1 MLATA
6 MKDTCVLSV
15 GATPS
20 ELAREKRWS
29 PWKAIWSD
37 KRKKFDKVPTS
48 LDGRGLSTAKPEYWY
63 TLEAALAAYH
73 GNRVRFAGVGF
84 VLTGASDIIGV
95 DLDHCVVGGVIAPW
109 ALAVMAQLATYAE
122 FSPSATGVRMFA
134 LGHLDAD
141 WTNHTVGIEVYSGNE
156 PRFLTITGNQVPGTP
171 PYMSRPDVTVLD
183 ALTAQ
188 YAKPRSTAQVIDLG
202 VPEVLDELALPDLAS
217 ITQPPAVRD
226 FMTEGKCDR
235 DRSSVVARAAIE
247 LYAQGLNDAEV
258 LSLLVNNQYV
268 MEVALDH
275 RRQDPDAAML
285 YLWRWHCVVGK
296 PKAGNKVL
304 TASDFDD
311 VSEPTITQQPEAAAA
326 QPPKRERFEFLKA
339 SDYVKGKQL
348 SWLVKR
354 VIPRAE
360 VGVVYGAS
368 KAGKSFF
375 VMDLCMA
382 IVLGHDWRGHKVKKG
397 RVAYI
402 CAEGASG
409 FKLRLLAQ
417 AEYAGVDIAD
427 IDNFMVLGD
436 GPNLLEKA
444 DISDLLKQLSKIP
457 DLQLI
462 VIDTMAQVTPGANEN
477 SAEDMGRALAHCK
490 VLHKKTDATVCLI
503 GHSGKDATKGIRGW
517 SGILGAL
524 DFEICVSREGDV
536 RQAEVTKMKDGPG
549 EGDIYGFALEVQNL
563 GLDEDGDMV
572 TTCIVRESDQVAS
585 KKGTRDSPREGRNIT
600 AVRRALAALTEP
612 PTEEL
617 LVAAAVSQMTAPP
630 DGKKD
635 LRRDGARNAVRE
647 MIKDKRLILEDGRIK
662 L

>member
-1 MLATA
+1 MMPAGSTPPSILQIKPGHFPVYLSG
-6 MKDTCVLSV
+6 MKRFAPWRKVWS
-15 GATPS
+15 
-20 ELAREKRWS
+20 EKRQKYDKIPCS
-29 PWKAIWSD
+29 P
-37 KRKKFDKVPTS
+37 
-48 LDGRGLSTAKPEYWY
+48 DGRGISTARLDQWTYEKIA
-63 TLEAALAAYH
+63 TSAVM
-73 GNRVRFAGVGF
+73 GNSTRFDGVGF
-84 VLTGASDIIGV
+84 TVTGIDG
-95 DLDHCVVGGVIAPW
+95 VVGIDIDNCITDGVIAPW
-109 ALAVMAQLATYAE
+109 ALEIIKAFNSYTE
-122 FSPSATGVRMFA
+122 ISPSGRGVRIWCR
-134 LGHLDAD
+134 GRIDRD
-141 WTNHTVGIEVYSGNE
+141 WTNHTIGIEFYGGNE
-156 PRFLTITGNQVPGTP
+156 PRFLTITGHRLEGYPIDLMPVDQEVFD
-171 PYMSRPDVTVLD
+171 RFE
-183 ALTAQ
+183 AQ

-202 VPEVLDELALPDLAS
+202 MPEVLDELALPDLAS
-217 ITQPPAVRD
+217 ITLPPVVRD

-304 TASDFDD
+304 TAADFED
-311 VSEPTITQQPEAAAA
+311 VSNSEPTGIVGAA